1 MTPKYLKTKL
11 LSASEKEKGQSL
23 LEMAFAAIVLLLLIS
38 GIVDL
43 GRLFFTY
50 IALREAAQ
58 EGAAFASVCP
68 PDAINHPENGVKI
81 ANHVKTSSHFPVNL
95 SLHDVQVIANF
106 TSAPT
111 PGAGLFVQVTYQN
124 FHFITPLL
132 NLVDGD
138 VSAIAFDVALQFEC
152 PD

>member
-1 MTPKYLKTKL
+1 MTPKYLKTKSL
-11 LSASEKEKGQSL
+11 LTSEKEKGQSL
-23 LEMAFAAIVLLLLIS
+23 LEMAFALIVLLLLLA

-68 PDAINHPENGVKI
+68 PNTIENKNLI
-81 ANHVKTSSHFPVNL
+81 TDHVKTSSHFPVNL
-95 SLHDVQVIANF
+95 SSYKIIVSSTF
-106 TSAPT
+106 TTQAT
-111 PGAGLFVQVTYQN
+111 PGSQIRVDVYYQD
-124 FHFITPLL
+124 FQFIMPFL
-132 NLVDGD
+132 NLIDGNLQ
-138 VSAIAFDVALQFEC
+138 ATAFDVSLVFEC